1 MSQHVQITLDTDQ
14 VLAIASQIENDNNL
28 LKETLE
34 KTKSAIDSLSSTWT
48 GQAADETRA
57 AYTEFANKFF
67 QQYYDVLE
75 QYVKF
80 LHVNVDDGSKRTE
93 AANTELASLYK

>member
-28 LKETLE
+28 LKENLE
-34 KTKSAIDSLSSTWT
+34 KTKAAIDSLSSTWT

-57 AYTEFANKFF
+57 AYTEFANKYF
-67 QQYYDVLE
+67 QQYYDILE

-80 LHVNVDDGSKRTE
+80 LHVNVDGGYKGAETP
-93 AANTELASLYK
+93 NIKLASLYK